1 MTEQSAPLG
10 VLTQVGIDVSDLA
23 RAEAFYSALLG
34 VKRNV
39 ANDHYL
45 NFEPL
50 PGGLIIYLQTVP
62 EKKSSKT
69 RLHMD
74 IVVKDTPA
82 ALAAVEALGG
92 SRTRVFL
99 GRGRGLDG
107 SRRSGRQRALPT
119 AGLGSVHPE
128 HGIHDVQSV
137 VYILGPDAVVGDE
150 PPRSVARATLD
161 TEAL

>member
-1 MTEQSAPLG
+1 MTEQNAPLG

-34 VKRNV
+34 VKRNA

-92 SRTRVFL
+92 RQLESFL
-99 GRGRGLDG
+99 EDG
-107 SRRSGRQRALPT
+107 EGWT
-119 AGLGSVHPE
+119 
-128 HGIHDVQSV
+128 V
-137 VYILGPDAVVGDE
+137 VADPDGNE
-150 PPRSVARATLD
+150 LC
-161 TEAL
+161 LLQG

>member
-74 IVVKDTPA
+74 MW
-82 ALAAVEALGG
+82 L
-92 SRTRVFL
+92 
-99 GRGRGLDG
+99 
-107 SRRSGRQRALPT
+107 
-119 AGLGSVHPE
+119 
-128 HGIHDVQSV
+128 
-137 VYILGPDAVVGDE
+137 
-150 PPRSVARATLD
+150 
-161 TEAL
+161 